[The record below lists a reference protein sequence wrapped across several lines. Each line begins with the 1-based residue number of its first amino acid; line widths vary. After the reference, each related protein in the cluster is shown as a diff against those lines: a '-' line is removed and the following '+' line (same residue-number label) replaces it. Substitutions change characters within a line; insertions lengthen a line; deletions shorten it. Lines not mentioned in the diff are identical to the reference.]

1 MTAATPTNNYKI
13 VLIRIDQSFIYAKY
27 LSLFPQEIQV
37 NINNYFH
44 HRDKVTAFTSALLKY
59 YYLPAML
66 NKRPTDLDIK
76 INSYGKPYIH
86 NCPEVNFNISHCG
99 EYVILAV
106 SWAKKIGV
114 DIELIDK
121 NIDLTIKSIIFSDTE
136 ASLIKNY
143 TDFFVLWTK
152 MEAYLKCLGFG
163 FARQVENLGLNV
175 ELSQTLEN
183 CQIETIRFKDN
194 FFLSV
199 CISN

>member
-1 MTAATPTNNYKI
+1 
-13 VLIRIDQSFIYAKY
+13 
-27 LSLFPQEIQV
+27 
-37 NINNYFH
+37 
-44 HRDKVTAFTSALLKY
+44 
-59 YYLPAML
+59 
-66 NKRPTDLDIK
+66 
-76 INSYGKPYIH
+76 
-86 NCPEVNFNISHCG
+86 
-99 EYVILAV
+99 
-106 SWAKKIGV
+106 
-114 DIELIDK
+114 
-121 NIDLTIKSIIFSDTE
+121 
-136 ASLIKNY
+136 IKNY